1 MITLFVAMI
10 AATILHMQAVPDW
23 SGYMALKKT
32 LSETD
37 KTPPHPGKDPHDK
50 QKPRRSRAETEQKLI
65 DVALDLIRDK
75 GVLAGL
81 NLREVAEGAGVNRG
95 NIYHYFGSRQE
106 LLRAAISRRFKALV
120 GTMAASNQNKRFV
133 ERRLNSFRLSEGSN
147 DSKLRALLVLD
158 GDNSVDPI
166 PFYENGLSQLRKDV
180 IDGDIHKEHDL
191 EALQVA
197 LSALLRGYRI
207 FREPYANRLDI
218 DANELDERVSKIM
231 RTFLESLAEAPSA
244 TDQINGA
251 R

>member
-1 MITLFVAMI
+1 MT
-10 AATILHMQAVPDW
+10 
-23 SGYMALKKT
+23 LKKT
-32 LSETD
+32 LTET
-37 KTPPHPGKDPHDK
+37 GKKGTRPAK
-50 QKPRRSRAETEQKLI
+50 EPSRRRSRAETEQKLI

-120 GTMAASNQNKRFV
+120 GTMTASNQNKRFV

-158 GDNSVDPI
+158 GDDTVDPI
-166 PFYENGLSQLRKDV
+166 PYYEEGLSQLRKDV
-180 IDGDIHKEHDL
+180 IDGDIHREHDL

-218 DANELDERVSKIM
+218 DADELDERVSGIM
-231 RTFLESLAEAPSA
+231 RTFLESVANGPSSL
-244 TDQINGA
+244 DQSKGA
-251 R
+251 Q